1 MASQFLLT
9 KLKKKI
15 MKNRISHNVI
25 IREGKT
31 LKYIS
36 FLIFE
41 KNNKLLPKGIT
52 TKENLFKSIIS
63 KWLSLRLLMI
73 L

>member
-1 MASQFLLT
+1 
-9 KLKKKI
+9 

-52 TKENLFKSIIS
+52 TKENLFRSIIS